1 MGKSTLI
8 SCGAATV
15 VMLMLLSLP
24 GLSQQDVTQVD
35 DTAFTTK
42 MRPPVSFLHDQHN
55 EKAKIDQCNVC
66 HHVYEHGTKSESTS
80 SEGTKCSECHK
91 MPAGDPMPLIA
102 AYHNLCKG
110 CHMKTKTGPV
120 MCAEC
125 HAKEMKKP

>member
-8 SCGAATV
+8 ICVAGTV
-15 VMLMLLSLP
+15 IMLMLLALP

-35 DTAFTTK
+35 DTAFITK

-55 EKAKIDQCNVC
+55 EKAKIDQCHVC
-66 HHVYEHGTKSESTS
+66 HHVYEHGKKIESIS

-91 MPAGDPMPLIA
+91 IQAGDPMPLVA

-110 CHMKTKTGPV
+110 CHMQTKTGPV

-125 HAKEMKKP
+125 HVKDTKP